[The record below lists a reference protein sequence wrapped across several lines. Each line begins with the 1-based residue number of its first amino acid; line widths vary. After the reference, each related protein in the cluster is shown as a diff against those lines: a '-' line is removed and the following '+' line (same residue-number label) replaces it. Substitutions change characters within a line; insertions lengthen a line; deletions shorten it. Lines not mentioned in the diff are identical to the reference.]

1 MILPIYCSYI
11 LVTTRRSQLNSF
23 SRILDQIKVR
33 SKEIE
38 VKEAEIAGFVD
49 PQFNNKTK
57 ALEANLTVSSG

>member
-11 LVTTRRSQLNSF
+11 LVTTTRSQLNSF

>member
-1 MILPIYCSYI
+1 MG
-11 LVTTRRSQLNSF
+11 SF
-23 SRILDQIKVR
+23 SRVLDQIKVR
-33 SKEIE
+33 SKEIQ

>member
-1 MILPIYCSYI
+1 MNLPGYCLYV
-11 LVTTRRSQLNSF
+11 LVTKTSSQLGSF
-23 SRILDQIKVR
+23 SRVLDQIKVR
-33 SKEIE
+33 SKEIQ